1 MHHDIF
7 DVTAQDFQSIV
18 AQGSITKPV
27 LVVFW
32 SSQCTIC
39 PTLLMNIEQLQGQ
52 HNNAFAIAKVNCDTE
67 QPLVQHFS
75 IKSVPTAY
83 LFVNGQAADGF
94 AGEQSMGT
102 LEAFI
107 QKHLPD
113 PALALL
119 ADTQTL
125 FAQGQL
131 DEAKAT
137 ILQAQKL
144 SPEDNQIKLTLAQI
158 YLALGEFE
166 SAKPILNAIPM
177 ADQNMIYHSLVSEL
191 ELAEQ
196 SAQTPEIKALEAALE
211 TAEDKQAIQ
220 YQLAVQYHQA
230 KRYQEAL
237 HLLYEVLSHTLD
249 YEQGNAKKTM
259 LDLLATIDDAALVS
273 QYRRKLYSLLY

>member
-18 AQGSITKPV
+18 AQGSINKPV
-27 LVVFW
+27 LVIFW

-52 HNNAFAIAKVNCDTE
+52 HANAFTIAKVNCDME
-67 QPLVQHFS
+67 HPLVQHFN

-94 AGEQSMGT
+94 AGEQSMPT
-102 LEAFI
+102 LDTFI
-107 QKHLPD
+107 KKHLPD

-131 DEAKAT
+131 AEAKAT
-137 ILQAQKL
+137 ILQAQTL
-144 SPEDNQIKLTLAQI
+144 SPDDNQIKLTLAQVH
-158 YLALGEFE
+158 LALGEFE
-166 SAKPILNAIPM
+166 AAKPILMAIPM
-177 ADQNMIYHSLVSEL
+177 ADQNMIYHSLMSEL

-196 SAQTPEIKALEAALE
+196 SSQTPEITALEAELLN
-211 TAEDKQAIQ
+211 AEDKLPIQ
-220 YQLAVQYHQA
+220 YQLAIQYHQA

-237 HLLYEVLSHTLD
+237 HLLYEVLRHEIS
-249 YEQGNAKKTM
+249 YEQGDAKKTM

-273 QYRRKLYSLLY
+273 AYRRKLYSLLY

>member
-137 ILQAQKL
+137 IFQAQKL
-144 SPEDNQIKLTLAQI
+144 SPDDNQIKLTLAQI

-237 HLLYEVLSHTLD
+237 NLLYSILCND
-249 YEQGNAKKTM
+249 IGYENGDAKKTM